1 MNIKQIIANEV
12 RIVLKERDEKGGGIE
27 AIDQLAQLPEDEV
40 KIAIKKLLSLT
51 SEAFPQW
58 ASQEAGSQEVTEGSG
73 GGLNLSGKLAHLLTK
88 VPGGIDLGA
97 MYLASI
103 DHKNVP
109 ASVRLAFLVAL
120 ANLVSPVDLGSM
132 LGADFLGP
140 LTALD
145 DFLVIKYVINKYKK
159 AGLPSPKHYK
169 EIEDLAASAALPAPE
184 GGDDSRGLEKG
195 AVIDAEFEEIDERKN
210 TKISASRVYEII
222 KEELEVVL
230 TNEEAEEIFDLDMSA
245 LLDEMMP
252 PGFDKGDAYGDTK
265 ESCAA
270 KGLPWDAAAGKC
282 GPWKPGLE
290 ETEDKSFSKAGEE
303 IKEKGTEGVFTAKAD
318 KAGMG
323 VQAYAAKVLKKG
335 SKASEK
341 TKDQA
346 AFAKGAATVAR
357 ENK

>member
-1 MNIKQIIANEV
+1 MNIKQIIAAEV
-12 RIVLKERDEKGGGIE
+12 RAVLIEQSEGGGGIE
-27 AIDQLAQLPEDEV
+27 AIDQLEQLPEDEAE
-40 KIAIKKLLSLT
+40 IAIKKLLSIT
-51 SEAFPQW
+51 AEALPQW
-58 ASQEAGSQEVTEGSG
+58 ISQEAGSQEVTEGSG
-73 GGLNLSGKLAHLLTK
+73 GDLNLTGKLAYLLTK
-88 VPGGIDLGA
+88 IPGGIDLGA
-97 MYLASI
+97 MYFASI

-109 ASVRLAFLVAL
+109 AGVRIAFLVAL
-120 ANLVSPVDLGSM
+120 ANLFSPIDVGS
-132 LGADFLGP
+132 LFGADFLGP
-140 LTALD
+140 LMALD
-145 DFLVIKYVINKYKK
+145 DWIVIKYVINKYKA

-169 EIEDLAASAALPAPE
+169 EMEDKAASAALPAPE

-195 AVIDAEFEEIDERKN
+195 AVIDAEFDEVTERKN
-210 TKISASRVYEII
+210 TKISASRIYTII

-245 LLDEMMP
+245 LLDEMMN
-252 PGFDKGDAYGDTK
+252 
-265 ESCAA
+265 
-270 KGLPWDAAAGKC
+270 
-282 GPWKPGLE
+282 E
-290 ETEDKSFSKAGEE
+290 EEDKSFSKAGEE